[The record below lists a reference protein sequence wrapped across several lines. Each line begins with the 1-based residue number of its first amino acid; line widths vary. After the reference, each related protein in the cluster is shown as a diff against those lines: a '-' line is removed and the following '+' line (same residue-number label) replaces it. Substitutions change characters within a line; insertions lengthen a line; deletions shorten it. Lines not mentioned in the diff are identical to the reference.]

1 MPEYLLQHYL
11 DNSRRIFPG
20 KDAVATPSEKST
32 YEQLYTLSNKLG
44 NCLIANHVARQDR
57 VCFCLTRS
65 SKCILAIFGILKADA
80 IYVPIDFK
88 SPSARNVQII
98 KDCKPSYLIADGQT
112 LPKIVA
118 AISNVQDP
126 PGVIVLDGGGE
137 VEKSLVD
144 SFICQEEID
153 QYPDIQPEYNNLDKD
168 IAYILYTSGS
178 TGRPKGVMISHLNIM
193 NYINWAVECFAI
205 TQEDSILNTAPF
217 HFDMSTFDIFCSVK
231 TGARLCIA
239 PQDYLLFPNKLLSY
253 MEKERVTIWKGISSL
268 LMYLVRTGSLQDDR
282 IPTLK
287 KVLFGG
293 EVLPTKYLVEWMNI
307 FPEKLFYNVYG
318 PTEATGISTY
328 YPVEKIPSSH
338 ESVPIGKPCTN
349 TEVLLLRNDK
359 SLAQLG
365 EAGELCIRGSS
376 LSRGYWNDQ
385 ERTDRSF
392 VRNPVS
398 KIPSDTIY
406 RTGDLALLR
415 ADGNYEFIGRKDDQ
429 VKWMGH
435 RIQLGE
441 IETALLSVKEV
452 KNAAVILSESED
464 LKSRELVAFLELEDG
479 GNPSM
484 IMTELGLKVPRYMVP
499 TRSVVIKWIPRTS
512 RGKIDRQNLI
522 NYV

>member
-1 MPEYLLQHYL
+1 MPEYLVQHYL
-11 DNSRRIFPG
+11 DNSRKIFPE
-20 KDAVATPSEKST
+20 KDAVTTPSKKSS

-65 SKCILAIFGILKADA
+65 SKCITAIFGILKADA

-88 SPSARNVQII
+88 SPSERNIQII
-98 KDCKPSYLIADGQT
+98 KDCKPSCLICDGET
-112 LPKIVA
+112 LPKIVE
-118 AISNVQDP
+118 AISHVHNP
-126 PGVIVLDGGGE
+126 PKVIVLADGRD
-137 VEKSLVD
+137 VQKSLID

-178 TGRPKGVMISHLNIM
+178 TGSPKGVMISHLNIM
-193 NYINWAVECFAI
+193 NYINWAVECFEI

-217 HFDMSTFDIFCSVK
+217 HFDMSTFDIFCSLK
-231 TGARLCIA
+231 TGATLCIA
-239 PQDYLLFPNKLLSY
+239 PQNYLLFPNKLLTY
-253 MEKERVTIWKGISSL
+253 IEKERVTIWKGISSL
-268 LMYLVRTGSLQDDR
+268 LMYLVLTGSLQNDR
-282 IPTLK
+282 IPMLK
-287 KVLFGG
+287 KILFGG
-293 EVLPTKYLVEWMNI
+293 EVLHTKYLVEWMNI

-349 TEVLLLRNDK
+349 TEVLLLKNDK
-359 SLAQLG
+359 SIAQLG
-365 EAGELCIRGSS
+365 EVGELCIRGSS

-385 ERTDRSF
+385 AKTDRSY
-392 VRNPVS
+392 VPNPVS

-464 LKSRELVAFLELEDG
+464 LKSRELVAFLEVEDG
-479 GNPSM
+479 GDASM
-484 IMTELGLKVPRYMVP
+484 IMTELELKVPRYMVP
-499 TRSVVIKWIPRTS
+499 TRNVLTQCIPRTS
-512 RGKIDRQNLI
+512 RGKIDRQKLI